1 MRTPRAGA
9 GRTSHPAPIR
19 TRYPFRAAA
28 IDVGS
33 NAIRF
38 AAARFVNARRA
49 TRLASARAAV
59 RLGRSVFDEG
69 RLSDEAMDAALES
82 LSGFRAR
89 MDGLG
94 IQGYRAVATSAVRE
108 AANAADFL
116 ARVRERTGLELDIID
131 AAEEARLVHLAVR
144 DRIPMGRDTWLVG
157 DLGGGSLEVSLATR
171 ATILWTTSRALGAVR
186 LGAAR
191 PTGAADLARLREIV
205 AHHLPITLLP
215 AGAPPRGFI
224 GIGGGIKSLAVLAGV
239 SPDSRGVATL
249 PSEDV
254 GRLAEHLSRLSVR
267 RRVQELGLPED
278 RADVIVPAA
287 IVYAR
292 LAEVAQADTILVPGV
307 GVLDGVLLDLQTRLE
322 A

>member
-1 MRTPRAGA
+1 MKTPDDGA
-9 GRTSHPAPIR
+9 GRAGRAAPLR
-19 TRYPFRAAA
+19 SPYPFRAAA

-38 AAARFVNARRA
+38 AAALFVNARRA
-49 TRLASARAAV
+49 TRLASSRVPV
-59 RLGRSVFDEG
+59 RLGRGVFDEG
-69 RLSDEAMDAALES
+69 RLSREAMEAALEA
-82 LSGFRAR
+82 LSGFRER
-89 MDGLG
+89 MDGLE

-116 ARVRERTGLELDIID
+116 TRVRERTGLELDIID

-144 DRIPMGRDTWLVG
+144 DRISMGRDVWLLG

-171 ATILWTTSRALGAVR
+171 AKILWTVSRALGAVR
-186 LGAAR
+186 LG
-191 PTGAADLARLREIV
+191 GAHPSGPGDLVRLRDV
-205 AHHLPITLLP
+205 VNHHLPLTLLRT
-215 AGAPPRGFI
+215 GAPPRGFI

-239 SPDSRGVATL
+239 SPDSRGVATV
-249 PSEDV
+249 PAEEV
-254 GRLAEHLSRLSVR
+254 GRLAVHLSRLSVR

-292 LAEVAQADTILVPGV
+292 LAEIAQAETILVPGV
-307 GVLDGVLLDLQTRLE
+307 GVLDGVLQDLRTRLE